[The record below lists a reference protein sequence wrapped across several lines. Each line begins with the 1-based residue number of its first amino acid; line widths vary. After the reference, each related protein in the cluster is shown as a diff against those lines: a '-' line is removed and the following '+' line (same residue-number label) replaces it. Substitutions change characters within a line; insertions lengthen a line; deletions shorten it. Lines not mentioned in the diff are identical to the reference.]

1 VRVRA
6 AHAVLATILVGS
18 LAARE
23 RADALPDDVS
33 FLESSVLRVAASHG
47 WSLNEY
53 RATSGTPS
61 RALVFAAPDCTQPVQ
76 VSLRLSSTFE
86 EQTLLEYVREPGYVR
101 RYVYFDRIWDTPD
114 HRAAAL
120 QRMKYA
126 ALAMFGLTE
135 YAPSWY
141 LLLIEAP
148 SNCRAAQAID
158 WRSVWNRDDLA
169 VTRAEADVTVKK
181 Q

>member
-1 VRVRA
+1 M
-6 AHAVLATILVGS
+6 
-18 LAARE
+18 
-23 RADALPDDVS
+23 
-33 FLESSVLRVAASHG
+33 
-47 WSLNEY
+47 
-53 RATSGTPS
+53 
-61 RALVFAAPDCTQPVQ
+61 Q

-86 EQTLLEYVREPGYVR
+86 EQTLLEYVPEPGYVR

-158 WRSVWNRDDLA
+158 WRSVWNRHGTSPL
-169 VTRAEADVTVKK
+169 ADVSVK
-181 Q
+181 QQ